1 MQNKTTIIGI
11 IQLRNINVH
20 MTSYRNGIRLVLV
33 HCIEKGWGMV
43 KEAVSGVA
51 SDQMLQ
57 PQVAAVQMQ
66 GEGSTTGDF
75 VSDLREMLSDL

>member
-1 MQNKTTIIGI
+1 
-11 IQLRNINVH
+11 
-20 MTSYRNGIRLVLV
+20 
-33 HCIEKGWGMV
+33 MV